1 MKKNL
6 KKLLQKE
13 DGNVLLL
20 VSLAFMGLL
29 TMGGLVM
36 DGGTMYMTKS
46 HLQKV
51 ANAAVLSGA
60 QELTNTEIA
69 VRDVV
74 NEVLLAHGEA
84 ENLQGMTIKMGERVS
99 IDLKQTVPLV
109 FSKLLG
115 FESIDVHSN
124 AAAELRVMGRAT
136 GAAPLGIDDSINL
149 DYYTQ
154 YKLKV
159 DSTGVEFGNF
169 GVLALGGS
177 GAATYEDN
185 LRNGYQQEVKVG
197 DILNTETGN
206 IAGKTRSVIK
216 ERVDG
221 CLHTADSM
229 YDRDCSR
236 VILIPTYKTYGNY
249 TNQMKQIQITGF
261 AYFYILDPMDPKDTS
276 ITGMF
281 IKRAGT
287 GFEAPNSLNKG
298 AFSIR
303 LTE

>member
-6 KKLLQKE
+6 KKFLQKE
-13 DGNVLLL
+13 EGNVLLL

-74 NEVLLAHGEA
+74 NEVLLAHGE
-84 ENLQGMTIKMGERVS
+84 EGHLQGITITMGERVE
-99 IDLKQTVPLV
+99 IELKQTVPLV

-115 FESIDVHSN
+115 FATVDVHSN
-124 AAAELRVMGRAT
+124 AAAELRVMGRAI

-159 DSTGVEFGNF
+159 DSTGVEYGNF

-185 LRNGYQQEVKVG
+185 LRNGYQQEVRVG

-221 CLHTADSM
+221 CLHMAESM
-229 YDRDCSR
+229 YERDCSR
-236 VILIPTYKTYGNY
+236 IILIPTYKPYGDY
-249 TNQMKQIQITGF
+249 VNQMQQIQITGF
-261 AYFYILDPMDPKDTS
+261 AYFYILDPMDSKDTS

-287 GFEAPNSLNKG
+287 GFEEPNSLNKG